1 MRSELKWWR
10 DLTTEQKR
18 QLMKENNITVMTYHD
33 IERLY
38 KLLKSC

>member
-1 MRSELKWWR
+1 MKSELKWWR
-10 DLTTEQKR
+10 DISAEQKR
-18 QLMKENNITVMTYHD
+18 QLMQEHNIKVMTYHD

>member
-1 MRSELKWWR
+1 MNELKWWKS
-10 DLTTEQKR
+10 LTTEQKR
-18 QLMKENNITVMTYHD
+18 QLMKEKNITVMTYHE

>member
-1 MRSELKWWR
+1 MRKALIFWR
-10 DLTTEQKR
+10 DLSTEQKR
-18 QLMKENNITVMTYHD
+18 HLMQENKITVMTYHD

>member
-1 MRSELKWWR
+1 MRYELKWWKS
-10 DLTTEQKR
+10 LTTEQKR

>member
-10 DLTTEQKR
+10 DLSTEQKR
-18 QLMKENNITVMTYHD
+18 QLMKDNKIKVMTYHD

>member
-1 MRSELKWWR
+1 MNELKWWR
-10 DLTTEQKR
+10 GLTTEQKR
-18 QLMKENNITVMTYHD
+18 QLMKENNITVMTYND

>member
-18 QLMKENNITVMTYHD
+18 KLMKKNNITVMTYHD

-38 KLLKSC
+38 KMLKSC